1 MDDDLQLT
9 VVMVIV
15 EGAAVSDCGYGF
27 KPCHWKLSILVKSV
41 HFKHLKMLPQPPQP
55 VTPNQPTRALRPMVI
70 SMIILGSRP
79 NEYRPSN

>member
-41 HFKHLKMLPQPPQP
+41 HFKHLKMLPQPQT
-55 VTPNQPTRALRPMVI
+55 VTPDQPTRAMVI
-70 SMIILGSRP
+70 SLIILGSRP